1 MKTSM
6 MVLIVVVLLM
16 GGALAVMN
24 NACKTSHHSWCAPS
38 PHISAVTRAK
48 GGSS

>member
-1 MKTSM
+1 MKTS
-6 MVLIVVVLLM
+6 VVFIVVALTV

-24 NACKTSHHSWCAPS
+24 NACKTSRHSWCAPS